1 MKLRV
6 HQVEA
11 LAALAA
17 AWTGGKTRAWVALP
31 PGAGK
36 TLVGLMT
43 VRDRVAAGAVGKAV
57 VLGPNTAIQGQW
69 AAQATALGIDVGT
82 DRSLEHQ
89 LTALT
94 YQALAVFDP
103 DDEVDDDGQ
112 ETSDGGVTAL
122 TLAGAALNQGCP
134 WGRRRCWTGC
144 TRTAARSSSSCRH
157 QQGADRC
164 CWSSTS
170 ATTCSRCGAG

>member
-1 MKLRV
+1 M
-6 HQVEA
+6 
-11 LAALAA
+11 
-17 AWTGGKTRAWVALP
+17 ALP

-43 VRDRVAAGAVGKAV
+43 VQDRVAAGAVGKAV

-69 AAQATALGIDVGT
+69 AAQAAALGLDVGT
-82 DRSLEHQ
+82 DRSLSST

-112 ETSDGGVTAL
+112 ETPSP
-122 TLAGAALNQGCP
+122 GA
-134 WGRRRCWTGC
+134 
-144 TRTAARSSSSCRH
+144 
-157 QQGADRC
+157 
-164 CWSSTS
+164 
-170 ATTCSRCGAG
+170 

>member
-1 MKLRV
+1 MTSGPSAGAAGFETGAERPPQPTAGGAEGRPQPAAEIRLRV
-6 HQVEA
+6 HQQEA

-17 AWTGGKTRAWVALP
+17 AWTAGKTRAWVALP

-69 AAQATALGIDVGT
+69 AAQAAALGIDVGT
-82 DRSLEHQ
+82 DRSLQHQ

-112 ETSDGGVTAL
+112 ETADAGVE
-122 TLAGAALNQGCP
+122 P
-134 WGRRRCWTGC
+134 
-144 TRTAARSSSSCRH
+144 
-157 QQGADRC
+157 
-164 CWSSTS
+164 
-170 ATTCSRCGAG
+170 